1 MLHAAS
7 YALHPTCIGALAFR
21 QTILLDRS
29 NVHAIKHRFHG
40 FPRGFHTP
48 KPKRKNAIVLTE
60 YTYSYIWLLHM
71 GALYSSSVFEL
82 YAAHKSPGRADR
94 DSLFAP
100 GLSTGTETVGTD
112 AESDA
117 SPASGALAGC
127 RVGGTLT
134 PRVGPAPVKYCTAP
148 VRYCIAPSASVLPSD
163 ALGCGSACPS
173 AASTA
178 PAAPATPAASAGAV
192 FQSTRASCASSGAPP
207 PPPVGDGP
215 SSSPPLGPP
224 PPSPPSPLAAAQG
237 GATANRPYQ
246 RLGWPESCCGRR
258 YHERRQQRHGSTS
271 LGAEQTVP
279 SKSVSFDQ

>member
-127 RVGGTLT
+127 GVGGTLA

-163 ALGCGSACPS
+163 ALGCGSRQH
-173 AASTA
+173 A
-178 PAAPATPAASAGAV
+178 PAPRPPRPPH
-192 FQSTRASCASSGAPP
+192 QPRPPLPQERSSNPPAPP
-207 PPPVGDGP
+207 VPPP
-215 SSSPPLGPP
+215 
-224 PPSPPSPLAAAQG
+224 AH
-237 GATANRPYQ
+237 
-246 RLGWPESCCGRR
+246 RR
-258 YHERRQQRHGSTS
+258 RRQWAMARRRRRRWGPRRPRRPRRLPPHKAAPRPTGRTS
-271 LGAEQTVP
+271 G
-279 SKSVSFDQ
+279 